1 MWHDAQSSELPAVE
15 IKWKLF
21 LLTRPPVS
29 DSDASGWVV
38 VPTAPSGLVY
48 LVVCPAGPAE
58 GPGMVC
64 LPNVH
69 WKLFSQILGW
79 PSSRLVPVCC

>member
-1 MWHDAQSSELPAVE
+1 MWHHAQSSELPTVE

-38 VPTAPSGLVY
+38 VPTAPSGLG
-48 LVVCPAGPAE
+48 LLGGLSSGASRRSRDGLPPKCALEAI
-58 GPGMVC
+58 
-64 LPNVH
+64 LPNT
-69 WKLFSQILGW
+69 
-79 PSSRLVPVCC
+79 RLAQL